1 VGTVWKGIKLELI
14 ESVFNLAEEFVNE
27 PQYVMLNLEAM
38 AALAAKM
45 LETGIKPF
53 PAESTGEDDYI
64 IVWKELAASAINYCY
79 WYGKSTVRP
88 NGASSTAMYDLIDQ
102 TFPDSLDDLDLQ
114 SSLSLLGQSLA
125 RERFPLLE
133 ERIRHL
139 EQIRDS
145 SWFVGDLVS
154 KKGNLSY
161 SYFEDLI
168 VGFPGFGSDMF
179 LKRASLFFLQLY
191 RTLGWFGDLMHWLPV
206 PADYQV
212 PKMLRHFGC
221 IVYLDPLKTMVE
233 QGALIPSGSLWECE
247 IRAATIVVSK
257 FLMIQTE
264 WNVSDID
271 SWLWLRR
278 KECNDPFHLTVTT
291 DY

>member
-1 VGTVWKGIKLELI
+1 MAAPE
-14 ESVFNLAEEFVNE
+14 
-27 PQYVMLNLEAM
+27 YVMINSENVL
-38 AALAAKM
+38 ALGSKM

-64 IVWKELAASAINYCY
+64 IVWKELVASAINYCY

-102 TFPDSLDDLDLQ
+102 AFPDSVDDLDLQ
-114 SSLSLLGQSLA
+114 LSLDILGQSLA

-133 ERIRHL
+133 ERVRHL

-145 SWFVGDLVS
+145 SWFVGDLVP
-154 KKGNLSY
+154 KKGNMSY
-161 SYFEDLI
+161 SYLEDLV
-168 VGFPGFGSDMF
+168 VGFPGFASDMF

-191 RTLGWFGDLMHWLPV
+191 RTLGWFEDAMQWLPV

-221 IVYLDPLKTMVE
+221 IVYLEPLRTMVE
-233 QGALIPSGSLWECE
+233 QGALIPPGSLWECE
-247 IRAATIVVSK
+247 IRAATVVACK
-257 FLMIQTE
+257 FLMTQTG

-278 KECNDPFHLTVTT
+278 KECNEPFHLTVTT

>member
-1 VGTVWKGIKLELI
+1 MKLV
-14 ESVFNLAEEFVNE
+14 ESINDLAQQFMINPE
-27 PQYVMLNLEAM
+27 YVMLHLENM
-38 AALAAKM
+38 AALANEM
-45 LETGIKPF
+45 LETGVKPF
-53 PAESTGEDDYI
+53 PPESSGEDNHI

-79 WYGKSTVRP
+79 WYGRHNVRP
-88 NGASSTAMYDLIDQ
+88 NNASSTAMYDLVDQ
-102 TFPDSLDDLDLQ
+102 SFPSNLDDLDLR
-114 SSLSLLGQSLA
+114 LALDILGQGLA

-139 EQIRDS
+139 DQLMNS
-145 SWFVGDLVS
+145 SLLVGDLVE
-154 KKGNLSY
+154 KEGNPSY
-161 SYFEDLI
+161 NYFEDLVI
-168 VGFPGFGSDMF
+168 GFPGFASDMF

-191 RTLGWFGDLMHWLPV
+191 RTLGWFEDAMQWLPV

-221 IVYLDPLKTMVE
+221 FTYLDPLGTMVK

-247 IRAATIVVSK
+247 IRAATIVVCK
-257 FLMIQTE
+257 FLQVQTE
-264 WNVSDID
+264 WNISEID

-278 KECNDPFHLTVTT
+278 KECTDPFHLTITT